1 MPHSFLSFSSSINFA
16 FSSVGFILQLFSLWW
31 QRWPQEAPGMF
42 CPHRQGARRKWAIL
56 LSLSIPISPSAWIGI
71 SPDGIKCPPHPTQ
84 VGRRKKLSLSTEIMW
99 PSCEGEWGGITGEAI
114 QKRQK
119 CWTDWSA
126 AGRGRSPQAV
136 ESTVFRFLASSVSYS
151 FGSVLEGALYVR
163 YCGRNSTPVAVS
175 SVVPQDPLPRCCC
188 SQRSTRPSKKN
199 GSSVTTWEAVSLP
212 AHTFNQPIFIEQLK
226 CAR

>member
-136 ESTVFRFLASSVSYS
+136 ESTVFRFLASSLSPIHS
-151 FGSVLEGALYVR
+151 AAFLKVR
-163 YCGRNSTPVAVS
+163 FMSGTVGGTARQWPWAQWFLRIPYLVVAVHR
-175 SVVPQDPLPRCCC
+175 DPHAPPKRTGAQLRLERLFPFPHI
-188 SQRSTRPSKKN
+188 RSTSQYWLN
-199 GSSVTTWEAVSLP
+199 
-212 AHTFNQPIFIEQLK
+212 N
-226 CAR
+226 